1 MSVCEIQFVRAKSE
15 NIKLKLILN
24 PHTKKVNWNLRLK
37 NLEKKNLTQHHKKE
51 QNSVTIVK
59 HIKMSYDVSQYDI
72 FLFFY

>member
-37 NLEKKNLTQHHKKE
+37 NLEKKN
-51 QNSVTIVK
+51 I
-59 HIKMSYDVSQYDI
+59 
-72 FLFFY
+72 